1 MLNVYLYSV
10 SVVSLSAF
18 YLAALV
24 LVNNALK
31 LAFGVE
37 VDLETRQFVAGSAGV
52 ILATL
57 PMWSIHW
64 RWLRRQ
70 FNQAAVNEVFFHRF
84 YLFTVICL
92 SAMAILISGSLT
104 VSHLLGLLLHLHTTS
119 AAGLQKTLTALS
131 VLGVSISIWVHHWRQ
146 FKGNLGQF
154 LPAPASTDPA

>member
-24 LVNNALK
+24 LGNNALK

-37 VDLETRQFVAGSAGV
+37 VDLETEQYVAGSAGV
-52 ILATL
+52 FLTTL

-70 FNQAAVNEVFFHRF
+70 FNQATANEVFFHRF
-84 YLFTVICL
+84 YLFTIICL
-92 SAMAILISGSLT
+92 SALAILICGSLT
-104 VSHLLGLLLHLHTTS
+104 VSHLLGWLLDLHSTS
-119 AAGLQKTLTALS
+119 AIGLQKVLTAVS
-131 VLGVSISIWVHHWRQ
+131 VLGVSIGIWVHHWRQ

-154 LPAPASTDPA
+154 LPTPASE